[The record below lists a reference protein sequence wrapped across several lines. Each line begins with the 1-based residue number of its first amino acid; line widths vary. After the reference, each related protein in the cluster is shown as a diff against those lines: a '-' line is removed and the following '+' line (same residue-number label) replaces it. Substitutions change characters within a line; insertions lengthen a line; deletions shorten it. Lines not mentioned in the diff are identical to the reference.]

1 MDLFKSFLNT
11 LETDSQK
18 DTMIQVFHWMND
30 TFPKLETTVKW
41 NQPMYTD
48 HGTFIIAFSKAKQ
61 HFSIAPE
68 AKTMS
73 HFSERITNAGYSQT
87 NNLFKIKWTQDIDFN
102 LLQDII
108 QFNIDDKQNCDSFW
122 RK

>member
-18 DTMIQVFHWMND
+18 DTMIQVFQWMND

-73 HFSERITNAGYSQT
+73 HFSERITTAGYSQT

-108 QFNIDDKQNCDSFW
+108 QFNIDDKQNCDTFW

>member
-18 DTMIQVFHWMND
+18 DTMIQVFQWMND

-48 HGTFIIAFSKAKQ
+48 HGTFIIAFSKAKTT
-61 HFSIAPE
+61 FLNR
-68 AKTMS
+68 T
-73 HFSERITNAGYSQT
+73 
-87 NNLFKIKWTQDIDFN
+87 
-102 LLQDII
+102 
-108 QFNIDDKQNCDSFW
+108 
-122 RK
+122 

>member
-1 MDLFKSFLNT
+1 MDLFKAFLDS
-11 LETDSQK
+11 LETDSQRA
-18 DTMIQVFHWMND
+18 TMTQVFQWAQD
-30 TFPKLETTVKW
+30 IFPQLDTTVKW

-61 HFSIAPE
+61 HFSVAPE
-68 AKTMS
+68 AKTMA
-73 HFSERITNAGYSQT
+73 HFSERIANAGYTQT

-108 QFNIDDKQNCDSFW
+108 QFNIDDKQNCDTFW

>member
-1 MDLFKSFLNT
+1 
-11 LETDSQK
+11 
-18 DTMIQVFHWMND
+18 MIQVFQWMND
-30 TFPKLETTVKW
+30 TFPKPETTVKW